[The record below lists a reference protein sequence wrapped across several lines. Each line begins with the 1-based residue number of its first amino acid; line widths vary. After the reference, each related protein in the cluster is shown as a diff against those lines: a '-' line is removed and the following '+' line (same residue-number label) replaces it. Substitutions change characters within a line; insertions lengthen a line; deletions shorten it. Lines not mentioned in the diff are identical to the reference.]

1 MILAGSTTIDL
12 ENALSG
18 TGFAKVAGYTVPKL
32 ISTGLNLLFVAAA
45 VVSFI
50 FLIVGGIQWITAG
63 GEKDNLDKA
72 RKKITG
78 AVIGLA
84 IVLSVYAIATI
95 VDIIF
100 FGGAGGIFVLKIPTL

>member
-1 MILAGSTTIDL
+1 MIVSSTTIDL

-18 TGFAKVAGYTVPKL
+18 TGFANVATYTVPQL
-32 ISTGLNLLFVAAA
+32 IYVSLEILFVTAA
-45 VVSFI
+45 VVSFV

-63 GEKDNLDKA
+63 GEKDNLEKA

-84 IVLSVYAIATI
+84 LVLSVYAIATI

-100 FGGAGGIFVLKIPTL
+100 FGGAEGIFKLKIPTL

>member
-1 MILAGSTTIDL
+1 MIVTSTTIDL
-12 ENALSG
+12 ENALGG
-18 TGFAKVAGYTVPKL
+18 TGFANVASYTVPQL
-32 ISTGLNLLFVAAA
+32 IYVSLEILFIAAA
-45 VVSFI
+45 VISFI

-63 GEKDNLDKA
+63 GEKDNLEKA

-84 IVLSVYAIATI
+84 LVLSVYAIATI

-100 FGGAGGIFVLKIPTL
+100 FGGAEGIFKLKIPTL